1 MNTKAQSGIPNRAAE
16 SFAQLRH
23 AIVAPL
29 EASPVQPRRCVLEDQ
44 IIWGRSPVRLDLAG
58 GWTDTPP
65 YCIDHGGQVVNLA
78 ADLNGQPPIQVFAR
92 LIDSHELV
100 MRSIDLGVGE
110 RLTSYDD
117 VADFMKL
124 GSGFSIARAAFAL
137 AGFHP
142 RFNGGAYETLEEQL
156 RAMGG
161 GIEISLL
168 AAVPKG
174 SGLGTSSVLAST
186 LLSTL
191 SDFCG
196 LGWSHDNVFRR
207 TLALEQLLTSG
218 GGWQDQIGGLEHG
231 VKLIKT
237 APGVEQ
243 NPVVRWL
250 PERLFSGD
258 YANGL
263 IMLYYTGIT
272 RVAHNILGEIVRNVF
287 SGNVDTLECLDQ
299 ISRNAGVVQDAIQRQ
314 DWDAF
319 THGIS
324 RSWELN
330 QKLDPGTNPPA
341 IRALLSN
348 IQEQLAAVKLL
359 GAGGGGYLLM
369 LAKDVDAARCIR
381 RKLNDVPPNSRARFV
396 NFSLSQTGLQ
406 ITRS

>member
-16 SFAQLRH
+16 SFVQLRH

-29 EASPVQPRRCVLEDQ
+29 EAAPVQPRRCVLEDQ

-196 LGWSHDNVFRR
+196 LGWSHENVFRR

-231 VKLIKT
+231 VKLITT
-237 APGVEQ
+237 APGLEQ

-250 PERLFSGD
+250 PERLFSRD

-287 SGNVDTLECLDQ
+287 NGNVDTLECLDQ
-299 ISRNAGVVQDAIQRQ
+299 ISHNAATVQDAIQRQ
-314 DWDAF
+314 EWSAF
-319 THGIS
+319 TQGIG

-330 QKLDPGTNPPA
+330 QRLDPGTNPPA
-341 IRALLSN
+341 IQALLSN

-369 LAKDVDAARCIR
+369 LAKDMDAARTIR
-381 RKLNDVPPNSRARFV
+381 RKLDDSPPNSRARFV
-396 NFSLSQTGLQ
+396 NFSLSETGLQ